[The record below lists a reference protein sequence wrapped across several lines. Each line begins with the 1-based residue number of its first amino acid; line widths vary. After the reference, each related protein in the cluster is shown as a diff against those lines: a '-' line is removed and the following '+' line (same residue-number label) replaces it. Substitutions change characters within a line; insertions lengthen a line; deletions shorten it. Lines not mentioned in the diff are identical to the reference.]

1 MELASKLFTELTIQ
15 SYHEQALSLT
25 PRLAIETLEL
35 QSAPALKHLT
45 ILPNHH
51 LRSLYIVNSAVRRI
65 PDTIVNLRNLQFLG
79 IEKSFLR
86 LLDLSV
92 LCYLPRLTTLQVLRN
107 HISLLLPVHESS
119 CANSLRDLHLDYNQL
134 TTLDIAVLAPF
145 TAMQRLLLQHNRMYS
160 LFASQPTSFPLLQEL
175 QLGPGNNFTWIEF
188 EQLDLPETLTANLPG
203 NQFQQLP
210 TIRNAN
216 LPNLQRIYLD
226 GNQLSTIDLAQLQ
239 EHQQLNG
246 IDFSRNRLH
255 TVTASELI
263 HLPNL
268 TSIELVDNML
278 ESFSLVNC
286 SFPQLNYLYLKG
298 NRLQLVP
305 AEVYMSELSPT
316 FILNVEKNPLRSCL
330 MLQWNAMVSTADADD
345 VPSLRQLSTLRGTDQ
360 KISEHLQDQL
370 DEKNTT
376 LVVQR
381 LELEATSLD
390 AFIESVSAFISIL
403 WFPNFYETSLTIP
416 SVLQAISIMQA
427 TRLTSLSV
435 SPNASLQELAVHGC
449 NYRSILRTVGAL
461 SQLHTLNVQS
471 CAIVFLNFELFAKTY
486 QLRKVNL
493 AYNQIQ
499 MISPPT
505 GKADNLSIEILYL
518 DNNPL
523 QYVDFNS
530 LRQLQRLTT
539 LSIRECNLQR
549 LYSSAPVT
557 LHALGSIEA
566 IQNNL
571 TLFDLLLL
579 DAPSLKTLLLSKNRI
594 HKQPWDLTKYTQLQV
609 LDLDYNR
616 LTTFDLAGLAGLN
629 QLQSLYV
636 SFNQLETFTASRKVR
651 LPSLKTL
658 ALISNS
664 LRRLPTYDRWYLPAI
679 SFITLVN
686 NLFTAVPL
694 LYSKR
699 WPTVTLRMTNN
710 PLACSSLQ
718 QYVEQILYQQKLIV
732 DLVKPA

>member
-1 MELASKLFTELTIQ
+1 MSKAKRHWWGYF
-15 SYHEQALSLT
+15 A
-25 PRLAIETLEL
+25 
-35 QSAPALKHLT
+35 
-45 ILPNHH
+45 
-51 LRSLYIVNSAVRRI
+51 
-65 PDTIVNLRNLQFLG
+65 
-79 IEKSFLR
+79 
-86 LLDLSV
+86 
-92 LCYLPRLTTLQVLRN
+92 
-107 HISLLLPVHESS
+107 
-119 CANSLRDLHLDYNQL
+119 
-134 TTLDIAVLAPF
+134 
-145 TAMQRLLLQHNRMYS
+145 TA
-160 LFASQPTSFPLLQEL
+160 
-175 QLGPGNNFTWIEF
+175 
-188 EQLDLPETLTANLPG
+188 
-203 NQFQQLP
+203 
-210 TIRNAN
+210 
-216 LPNLQRIYLD
+216 
-226 GNQLSTIDLAQLQ
+226 
-239 EHQQLNG
+239 
-246 IDFSRNRLH
+246 
-255 TVTASELI
+255 
-263 HLPNL
+263 
-268 TSIELVDNML
+268 
-278 ESFSLVNC
+278 
-286 SFPQLNYLYLKG
+286 
-298 NRLQLVP
+298 
-305 AEVYMSELSPT
+305 
-316 FILNVEKNPLRSCL
+316 CL

-732 DLVKPA
+732 DLVKCGNGTMTRSELLKRNCCVRKD

>member
-1 MELASKLFTELTIQ
+1 MELASQLFTELTIQ

-35 QSAPALKHLT
+35 QSAPTLKHLT
-45 ILPNHH
+45 ILPNPH

-92 LCYLPRLTTLQVLRN
+92 MCYLPRLATLQVLRN

-119 CANSLRDLHLDYNQL
+119 CVNSLRDLHLDYNQL

-145 TAMQRLLLQHNRMYS
+145 T
-160 LFASQPTSFPLLQEL
+160 
-175 QLGPGNNFTWIEF
+175 LGPGNNFTWIEF

-246 IDFSRNRLH
+246 IDFSRNRLR

-278 ESFSLVNC
+278 ELFSLVNC

-298 NRLQLVP
+298 NRLQFVP

-316 FILNVEKNPLRSCL
+316 FMLNLEKNPLRS
-330 MLQWNAMVSTADADD
+330 
-345 VPSLRQLSTLRGTDQ
+345 
-360 KISEHLQDQL
+360 
-370 DEKNTT
+370 
-376 LVVQR
+376 
-381 LELEATSLD
+381 
-390 AFIESVSAFISIL
+390 
-403 WFPNFYETSLTIP
+403 
-416 SVLQAISIMQA
+416 
-427 TRLTSLSV
+427 
-435 SPNASLQELAVHGC
+435 
-449 NYRSILRTVGAL
+449 
-461 SQLHTLNVQS
+461 
-471 CAIVFLNFELFAKTY
+471 
-486 QLRKVNL
+486 
-493 AYNQIQ
+493 
-499 MISPPT
+499 
-505 GKADNLSIEILYL
+505 DNLSIEILYL

-523 QYVDFNS
+523 QYLDFNS

-557 LHALGSIEA
+557 LPALGSIEA

-629 QLQSLYV
+629 ELQSLYV

-658 ALISNS
+658 VLISNS
-664 LRRLPTYDRWYLPAI
+664 LRSLPTYDRWYLPAI
-679 SFITLVN
+679 SVITLVN

-718 QYVEQILYQQKLIV
+718 
-732 DLVKPA
+732 